1 MRRIRK
7 LDDRGTQL
15 AELAIVTPVL
25 ILIALLLIEGGKI
38 ARVHQVL
45 NNAAREG
52 ARLSSLPEHK
62 NLTGDITSRVVGYAA
77 ANGVT
82 ITAAN
87 VAVQQDRT
95 VLMPNGVNTSA
106 SRVAVSYTYTST
118 YAAAFGWLGVPT
130 QYPLNTYAQF
140 RNLY

>member
-1 MRRIRK
+1 
-7 LDDRGTQL
+7 L
-15 AELAIVTPVL
+15 AELALVTPLL

-52 ARLSSLPEHK
+52 ARLSSLPEHH
-62 NLTGDITSRVVGYAA
+62 NLTADIAKRVVGYAA

-82 ITAAN
+82 ITTAN
-87 VAVQQDRT
+87 VTVDQDRT
-95 VLMPNGVNTSA
+95 ILMPDGINTSA
-106 SRVAVSYTYTST
+106 SRVAVTYTYTST
-118 YAAAFGWLGVPT
+118 YAAAFSWLGVPT
-130 QYPLNTYAQF
+130 QYPLSTNAQF